1 MQKSDTVVQMEAAM
15 KKYTTEIFLTEE
27 DIYDVEKR
35 QPPRFVTQITQKTDL
50 MEMQATKFE
59 CQLAPVGDPY
69 MKVEWFFNGKPLP
82 FSKSF
87 NLTRITGCPQ
97 KLGYSSIPHPLGR
110 HHLRTVPKATLVPP
124 ENRFTPIYDFGYV
137 AMNFGWVYPEDSGEY
152 VCRATNLYGSDET
165 RGFINTAGR
174 PGIIYESQL
183 PKGMASIER
192 IREMESGWQR
202 APGE

>member
-1 MQKSDTVVQMEAAM
+1 MKKSDTVVQMEAAM

-87 NLTRITGCPQ
+87 NWTLLQCMSV
-97 KLGYSSIPHPLGR
+97 KLGYSSIPSPWQ
-110 HHLRTVPKATLVPP
+110 TS
-124 ENRFTPIYDFGYV
+124 F
-137 AMNFGWVYPEDSGEY
+137 
-152 VCRATNLYGSDET
+152 
-165 RGFINTAGR
+165 
-174 PGIIYESQL
+174 
-183 PKGMASIER
+183 
-192 IREMESGWQR
+192 MEG
-202 APGE
+202 P